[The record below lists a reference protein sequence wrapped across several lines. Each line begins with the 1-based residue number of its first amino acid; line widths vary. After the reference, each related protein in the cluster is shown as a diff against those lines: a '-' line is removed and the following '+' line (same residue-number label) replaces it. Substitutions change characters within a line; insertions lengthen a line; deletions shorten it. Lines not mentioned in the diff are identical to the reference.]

1 MNTDKWGKAL
11 TGTRAANPQK
21 KGALIMK
28 TVSLLLAS
36 SRRVSNQAKTSNDKA
51 VGGSAADKNR
61 RRKARAK
68 KMEEAAGKLS
78 PKVLENL
85 KKRTHFNK

>member
-11 TGTRAANPQK
+11 AGTRANNTQR

-36 SRRVSNQAKTSNDKA
+36 SRRVSNQAKHSSDKEGS
-51 VGGSAADKNR
+51 GGDDKNKK
-61 RRKARAK
+61 RKVKAK
-68 KMEEAAGKLS
+68 RMDEAAGKLN
-78 PKVLENL
+78 PKLLESL